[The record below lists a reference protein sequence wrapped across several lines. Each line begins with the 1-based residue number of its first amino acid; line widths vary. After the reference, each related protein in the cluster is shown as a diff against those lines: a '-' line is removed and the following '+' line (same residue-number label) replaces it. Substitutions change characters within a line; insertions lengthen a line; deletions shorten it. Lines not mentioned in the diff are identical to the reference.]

1 MVAISSSAATVSPTC
16 LFHILRV
23 PSLIDSA
30 IWGTLTVSA
39 ATHNE
44 QAEEQ
49 DELSTNRA
57 GGETSE
63 NERVP
68 HRWQRETKEDGG
80 DSELEQRQISV
91 WKALAVDKRGA
102 LCLVSLGPIS
112 EEKNCHD
119 NIDDNMLNVAVIG
132 VGLVGTEL
140 VSQILAS
147 TGPFSLFSLSSS
159 THTLFHPG
167 TDWKS
172 ALAASPLTTDLDVLT
187 TKLRELVAQNKRV
200 AVVDN
205 TLRLTTSLHSIP
217 NGSRKASTS

>member
-16 LFHILRV
+16 LFHVLRV

-91 WKALAVDKRGA
+91 WKALAVDKEREVHSVWSR
-102 LCLVSLGPIS
+102 LV
-112 EEKNCHD
+112 
-119 NIDDNMLNVAVIG
+119 
-132 VGLVGTEL
+132 
-140 VSQILAS
+140 
-147 TGPFSLFSLSSS
+147 
-159 THTLFHPG
+159 
-167 TDWKS
+167 
-172 ALAASPLTTDLDVLT
+172 
-187 TKLRELVAQNKRV
+187 R
-200 AVVDN
+200 
-205 TLRLTTSLHSIP
+205 
-217 NGSRKASTS
+217 